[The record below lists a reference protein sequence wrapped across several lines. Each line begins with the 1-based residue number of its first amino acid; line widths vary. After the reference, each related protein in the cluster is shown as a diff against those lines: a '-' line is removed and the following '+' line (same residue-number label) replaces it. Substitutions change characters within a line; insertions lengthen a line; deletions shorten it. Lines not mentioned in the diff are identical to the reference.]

1 MKNKLIGS
9 VILLFLTTV
18 SVAQNSFTLQE
29 SIDYA
34 LKNNAKVKNAILG
47 IENAKQKVKETTAI
61 GLPQVNG
68 ESNFQNFI
76 DLPTTVVPASTFNPG
91 APEGEVAELTFGT
104 KYNMDGS
111 ITASQLIFSGSYLV
125 GLQTAKKY
133 KAVSIYQKKKS
144 EDEVKESVLKAYY
157 GVLVSQKTITTLKE
171 IVATTEKIYDDT
183 KKVFKQGLIEGDN
196 VDQLSLSVLS
206 SKNALKSAERQLVV
220 AKNFLK
226 MEMSY
231 PMETEINVST
241 EFDNVINSLDSKN
254 GTTEFQFSQNIDYML
269 LNQQMELGILNLK
282 YQKSLSLPTL
292 STFFQ
297 HKQTASRDKF
307 NFFENKPWY
316 ASNLWGVK
324 LSIPIWSSG
333 QSKALRSQAKIGLEQ
348 TKNSLILLESGIKMQ
363 MISAETNYDNA
374 YDSYQTAKQTVK
386 ITKGIYVK
394 NQIKF
399 KEGIISSLILSQLQ
413 SQYLSAET
421 QNISA
426 MYNLIMAKIELD
438 KISNKL

>member
-9 VILLFLTTV
+9 VILLFLTTI

-47 IENAKQKVKETTAI
+47 IENAKQKIKETTAI
-61 GLPQVNG
+61 GLPQVNA

-171 IVATTEKIYDDT
+171 IVATTEKIYNDT
-183 KKVFKQGLIEGDN
+183 KKVFKQGLIEEDN

-206 SKNALKSAERQLVV
+206 SKNALKSAERQLAV

-226 MEMSY
+226 MEMNY
-231 PMETEINVST
+231 PMETEINVT
-241 EFDNVINSLDSKN
+241 TKFDNVINSLDSKN
-254 GTTEFQFSQNIDYML
+254 TTTDFQFSQNIDYML
-269 LNQQMELGILNLK
+269 LNQQMELGMLNLK

-307 NFFENKPWY
+307 TFFEDKPWY

-333 QSKALRSQAKIGLEQ
+333 QSKALRNQAKIGLEQ
-348 TKNSLILLESGIKMQ
+348 TKNSLVSLESGIKMQ
-363 MISAETNYDNA
+363 MISAGTNYDNA
-374 YDSYQTAKQTVK
+374 YDSYQTTKQTVK
-386 ITKGIYVK
+386 ITKGIYEK

-426 MYNLIMAKIELD
+426 MYNLIIAKIELD